1 MKRLRQPATF
11 IAVGTAAAAVHWTVA
26 VLAVER
32 AGLVPSLANV
42 AGWLVALLVSFGGH
56 WRLTF
61 GDRRSPPLRSAL
73 RFLVVSASAFAVNAA
88 AYALLLRA
96 DWLPYDVSL
105 ALVLLGVAM
114 LSYLASRH
122 WAFHSR

>member
-1 MKRLRQPATF
+1 VHHGGERRDAALRKQRQS
-11 IAVGTAAAAVHWTVA
+11 
-26 VLAVER
+26 R
-32 AGLVPSLANV
+32 AGLVPALANV

-61 GDRRSPPLRSAL
+61 GDRRSPRLRSAPRL
-73 RFLVVSASAFAVNAA
+73 LVVSASAFAVNAA

-114 LSYLASRH
+114 LSYLANRD
-122 WAFHSR
+122 WAFHPR